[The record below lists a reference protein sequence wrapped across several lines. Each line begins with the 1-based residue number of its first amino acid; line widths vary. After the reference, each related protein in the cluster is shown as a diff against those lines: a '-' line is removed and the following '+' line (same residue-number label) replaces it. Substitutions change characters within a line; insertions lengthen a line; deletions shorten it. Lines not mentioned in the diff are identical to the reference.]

1 MPNPTISKSRVQEC
15 LESARFWATEIG
27 PYAHRMRVRADTFA
41 LIAAGLS
48 AVTGLGIWSTVKAS
62 TWWPAVVVVSLVSL
76 TSAVVAAVPRIMK
89 YGECAEAAAPLGP
102 RYGSVL
108 GKLMD
113 ALEML
118 RKNDT
123 NAQACANEAVK
134 EFEHIRS
141 AKEALKPYPAALA
154 EKARRLRA
162 AQPGSQNVAADAK
175 ASPDLGA
182 AAGR

>member
-1 MPNPTISKSRVQEC
+1 MPNPTISESRVQEC

-27 PYAHRMRVRADTFA
+27 PYAHRMRVRADTLA

-48 AVTGLGIWSTVKAS
+48 AVTGLGIWSTVTAS

-76 TSAVVAAVPRIMK
+76 TSAVVAAVPKIMK

-118 RKNDT
+118 RKNDP
-123 NAQACANEAVK
+123 NAQACASEAVK
-134 EFEHIRS
+134 EFEDIRA
-141 AKEALKPYPAALA
+141 AKEALKPYPAALEEQA
-154 EKARRLRA
+154 KRLRA
-162 AQPGSQNVAADAK
+162 GQAASPHLTGDAK
-175 ASPDLGA
+175 VSSDLGA